1 MSQEIQQSPVDPLA
15 RLHGAPTGRIAETEA
30 HMLDY
35 LATLYR
41 HRYVAAGAFLLVLLG
56 SLLNTYT
63 TTPMYRAQARLMIEI
78 EDEQSAA
85 VVGVFKG
92 DTLFDPEPYYQ
103 TQYRILSSRELA
115 RRAVQKLSP
124 AQVQHLVAGRET
136 ASRTNRLLRT
146 LRQQPDTH
154 EAGPGVTPPV
164 EEAAAIDSFMGRVR
178 VEPVRSSRLVD
189 VTFVAA
195 DPSFAAEAVN
205 LLAREYVDQ
214 NSELRRQNVTTSLEW
229 LTQELARQKTKLED
243 SERAMATYR
252 EQQNAMSLEDRQNIV
267 VARLNQLNDV
277 ATRARTGLAQKK
289 SLYDQVMAL
298 GSNVSPDTIPA
309 ILQNQYIQA
318 IKTQL
323 ADLERERANLSE
335 RYGDRHPEIIKIN
348 ASIRDASRQLQAE
361 LSKAIDAIKNDYQ
374 SAVAEEKTLASA
386 LEDQKGTA
394 MALSRKSVSYTVLE
408 REAQSNRQVYE
419 SLLQREKE
427 LQVLA
432 SSRGNNVRLMEPA
445 EPPGAPFT
453 PNVRRS
459 LLLASIAGLVLAC
472 GLVFGLNYLDDTVK
486 TPDDITNKLK
496 VPFLGMVPR
505 SKGATPLLSG
515 TVPHEFGEAFRSL
528 RTSLVFSNGTGSGR
542 VVVVTSAQPLE
553 GKSTTACNLAI
564 ALAIGGEKVLLIDA
578 DLRRP
583 GVTRTMKLEH
593 AVGLSHLLTGQA
605 TPREAIRQLDT
616 PNLWVIPS
624 GTIPPNPSELLAS
637 DRMKMLLTGQHGWFD
652 WVIVDTPPVLAVTD
666 AVLLAPLASGVAF
679 IIRSEMTPSRHV
691 RRALETL
698 MTGNPRL
705 LGAILNGVD
714 LDRNKYYYSRYYGY
728 EHTSYYTA
736 TAS

>member
-1 MSQEIQQSPVDPLA
+1 MSQETQQSPVDPLA
-15 RLHGAPTGRIAETEA
+15 RVHGAPTGRIAETEA
-30 HMLDY
+30 HVLDY

-41 HRYVAAGAFLLVLLG
+41 HRYVAAGAFLLVALG

-63 TTPMYRAQARLMIEI
+63 TTPLYRAQARLMIEL

-92 DTLFDPEPYYQ
+92 ETLLDPEPYFQ
-103 TQYRILSSRELA
+103 TQYRILTSRELA
-115 RRAVQKLSP
+115 RRTVQQLSP
-124 AQVQHLVAGRET
+124 AQVQQLVSGSET
-136 ASRTNRLLRT
+136 ASRTARLLGAIRGGGAG
-146 LRQQPDTH
+146 
-154 EAGPGVTPPV
+154 EAGSPGATLVN
-164 EEAAAIDSFMGRVR
+164 EAAAIGSFMGRVT

-195 DPSFAAEAVN
+195 DPAFAADAVN

-214 NSELRRQNVTTSLEW
+214 NSELRRQNVTTSLDW
-229 LTQELARQKTKLED
+229 LAQELTRQKAKLEE

-252 EQQNAMSLEDRQNIV
+252 ERQNALSLEDRQNIV

-277 ATRARTGLAQKK
+277 ATRAKTGLAQKE
-289 SLYDQVMAL
+289 SLYNQVMAL

-386 LEDQKGTA
+386 LEEQKGTA

-408 REAQSNRQVYE
+408 REAQSHRQVYE

-432 SSRGNNVRLMEPA
+432 SSRGNNVRVMEQA
-445 EPPGAPFT
+445 EVPGAPFT

-459 LLLASIAGLVLAC
+459 LLLGSLAGLVLAV
-472 GLVFGLNYLDDTVK
+472 GLVFGLSYLDDTIK
-486 TPDDITNKLK
+486 TPEDITVKLK

-528 RTSLVFSNGTGSGR
+528 RTSLVFSNGAGSGR
-542 VVVVTSAQPLE
+542 VVLVTSAQPLE

-583 GVTRTMKLEH
+583 GVTRTMKLED

-624 GTIPPNPSELLAS
+624 GKIPPNPSELLAS
-637 DRMKMLLTGQHGWFD
+637 DRMKTLLTGQHGWFD

-666 AVLLAPLASGVAF
+666 AVLLSPLATGVAF
-679 IIRSEMTPSRHV
+679 VIRSEMTPSRHV
-691 RRALETL
+691 RRAIDTL

-736 TAS
+736 SAS